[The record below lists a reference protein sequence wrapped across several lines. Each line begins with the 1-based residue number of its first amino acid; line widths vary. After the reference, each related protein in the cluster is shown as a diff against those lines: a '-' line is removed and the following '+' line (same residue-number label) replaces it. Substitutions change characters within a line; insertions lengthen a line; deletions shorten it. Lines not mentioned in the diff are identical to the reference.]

1 VARQE
6 EASSL
11 LFIIC
16 YYSSFNSNNNLSR
29 RNKHIKGHTMT
40 YTTNEKQWVI
50 LCKYITTT
58 QQRHNKKYTNVR
70 EATSIHA
77 ER

>member
-1 VARQE
+1 
-6 EASSL
+6 
-11 LFIIC
+11 
-16 YYSSFNSNNNLSR
+16 
-29 RNKHIKGHTMT
+29 MT